1 MPSLFEAGA
10 IIQHKFFIVCTLVNA
25 FRDTFFA
32 FRQDNNSGNGLTFD
46 YYNGTDLFSS
56 MQRALDLFKNREK
69 YEIFR
74 KNAFNSSIY
83 VADISRAFCQEFY
96 RFINKI
102 YFNEKFL
109 KNSLVNNSYNFNPEE
124 GRMNLLSDYQNRASS
139 NL

>member
-1 MPSLFEAGA
+1 M
-10 IIQHKFFIVCTLVNA
+10 KRT
-25 FRDTFFA
+25 
-32 FRQDNNSGNGLTFD
+32 
-46 YYNGTDLFSS
+46 
-56 MQRALDLFKNREK
+56 LDLFKNREK
-69 YEIFR
+69 YEICR

-96 RFINKI
+96 RLKNKI